1 MLSALI
7 LAATIGTHSLEP
19 TDDVW
24 IYMHAVDQTTDP
36 YLRVWGD
43 GSSDVGDPEAG
54 GTSFSLVRFDL
65 SKLGEDMGDLKKA
78 TLVFMH
84 EIDPGFT
91 VDESKDAPLQARMVD
106 PEFNEKNWSFSQL
119 TSHMPGGGKKA
130 IVGQAGGK
138 PSVDGKPFKI
148 EIALDLKNESFL
160 KALTEKAIAFAL
172 TTRMAPE
179 SAEGPMYKVYSRSAE
194 KELRPRLILE
204 FED

>member
-7 LAATIGTHSLEP
+7 LTATLGTHSLEP

-43 GSSDVGDPEAG
+43 GLSDVGDPEVG
-54 GTSFSLVRFDL
+54 GTSFSLLRFDL
-65 SKLGEDMGDLKKA
+65 SMLGEEMGDLKKA

-84 EIDPGFT
+84 VIDPGFT
-91 VDESKDAPLQARMVD
+91 AAESKDAPLQARMVD
-106 PEFNEKNWSFSQL
+106 PDFNEKSWSFSQL
-119 TSHMPGGGKKA
+119 TSHMPDGDKKA
-130 IVGQAGGK
+130 IVGQSGAK

-148 EIALDLKNESFL
+148 EIALDLKNGTFL
-160 KALTEKAIAFAL
+160 KAMAEDVIAFAL

-179 SAEGPMYKVYSRSAE
+179 SAEGPMYKVFSRSAE
-194 KELRPRLILE
+194 KDLRPRLILE
-204 FED
+204 Y